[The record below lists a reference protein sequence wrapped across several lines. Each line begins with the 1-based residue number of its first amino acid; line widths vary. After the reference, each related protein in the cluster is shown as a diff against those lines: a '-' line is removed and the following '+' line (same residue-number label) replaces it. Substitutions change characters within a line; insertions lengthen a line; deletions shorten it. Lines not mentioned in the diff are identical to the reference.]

1 VLIGT
6 KFAEIASD
14 EALALGS
21 KTGVISKRRT
31 ACVVT
36 SKTFVEKLSNG
47 K

>member
-6 KFAEIASD
+6 IFAEIASD
-14 EALALGS
+14 EVLPFGS
-21 KTGVISKRRT
+21 QTGVISKRRT

-36 SKTFVEKLSNG
+36 SETFVKKLSNG